1 MAKKDK
7 SEKEKTEEDKI
18 EEVKTEKVERKKD
31 KKKSIEYLLK
41 GELEEKKKSS
51 RKKRKIINYS
61 LVLLAAGVLG
71 YAFYAFFFCTIFMT
85 GPSMEGTLHH
95 NDELIL
101 SKCAYYLS
109 DVERY
114 DIVAIQ
120 RFGSNEY
127 YDIKRVIGLPGD
139 TVSIVGG
146 ILVVNGQQVD
156 DDIPCKYVDQ
166 MGRLNRPIKLGDD
179 EYFVLGD
186 NPEHSEDS
194 RFVNFGNVQGNEIK
208 GKVIYRLLPK
218 EDSGKIK

>member
-1 MAKKDK
+1 MAKKD
-7 SEKEKTEEDKI
+7 
-18 EEVKTEKVERKKD
+18 
-31 KKKSIEYLLK
+31 KKSIEYLLK
-41 GELEEKKKSS
+41 GELEDNKKLP
-51 RKKRKIINYS
+51 KKLRRFLNYS
-61 LVLLAAGVLG
+61 LVILAAGVLG
-71 YAFYAFFFCTIFMT
+71 YAFYAFFFCTVFMT
-85 GPSMEGTLHH
+85 GPSMEGTLYH

-101 SKCAYYLS
+101 SKCAYMIK

-139 TVSIVGG
+139 TVSVVGG

-166 MGRLNRPIKLGDD
+166 MGRLNRPIKLGDG

-194 RFVNFGNVQGNEIK
+194 RFVNFGNVQENEIK
-208 GKVIYRLLPK
+208 GKIIYRILPK
-218 EDSGKIK
+218 ERSGKIR

>member
-1 MAKKDK
+1 MPKKN
-7 SEKEKTEEDKI
+7 
-18 EEVKTEKVERKKD
+18 
-31 KKKSIEYLLK
+31 KKSIEYLLK
-41 GELEEKKKSS
+41 GELGEKKKVS
-51 RKKRKIINYS
+51 KKMRRFLNYS

-71 YAFYAFFFCTIFMT
+71 YAFYAFFFCTIYMT
-85 GPSMEGTLHH
+85 GPSMEGTLQH

-101 SKCAYYLS
+101 CKCSYYLS

-114 DIVAIQ
+114 DIVAIK

-166 MGRLNRPIKLGDD
+166 MGRLNRPVKLGES

-186 NPEHSEDS
+186 NTAHSEDS
-194 RFVNFGNVQGNEIK
+194 RFVNFGNVQENEIK
-208 GKVIYRLLPK
+208 GKIIYRVLPK
-218 EDSGKIK
+218 EKAGKIE

>member
-7 SEKEKTEEDKI
+7 EEKKDTTEQTEQAEKT
-18 EEVKTEKVERKKD
+18 VKKSRKD

-51 RKKRKIINYS
+51 RKVRKILNYS

-95 NDELIL
+95 NDELVL
-101 SKCAYYLS
+101 CKCAYYLS

-166 MGRLNRPIKLGDD
+166 MGRLNRPVKLGDD

-194 RFVNFGNVQGNEIK
+194 RFVNFGNIQGNEIK

-218 EDSGKIK
+218 EDSGKVK

>member
-7 SEKEKTEEDKI
+7 EEKKDTTEQTEKTEKT
-18 EEVKTEKVERKKD
+18 VKKSRKD

-51 RKKRKIINYS
+51 RKVRKILNYS

-95 NDELIL
+95 NDELVL
-101 SKCAYYLS
+101 CKCAYYLS

-146 ILVVNGQQVD
+146 ILVVNGN
-156 DDIPCKYVDQ
+156 I
-166 MGRLNRPIKLGDD
+166 
-179 EYFVLGD
+179 
-186 NPEHSEDS
+186 
-194 RFVNFGNVQGNEIK
+194 QGNEIK

-218 EDSGKIK
+218 EDSGKVK